1 MACCAFAVLLVSQ
14 LLLPL
19 RWVARY
25 FLGEVSNEA
34 VSWSPELNAEPRKVL
49 TQRKWRRGFAI
60 IVAAEEIVL
69 FGGVT
74 VAADAAFSQQHRQGG
89 VFEQMHA
96 VICSVVRP

>member
-1 MACCAFAVLLVSQ
+1 LACCAFAVLLVSQ

-25 FLGEVSNEA
+25 FLGEVSNKA
-34 VSWSPELNAEPRKVL
+34 VSWSPEFNAEPRKVL

-60 IVAAEEIVL
+60 IVAAEIVL
-69 FGGVT
+69 FGGVA
-74 VAADAAFSQQHRQGG
+74 VAADTAFSQRHSQGG